1 MASFLRRRGAT
12 ARPHPLEPQPDERIY
27 GRNYRGPRPWVI
39 GAIAAVILG
48 ALTYLAFVKDIPF
61 VGKGYELHAT
71 FDNVATLRSDAPV
84 RIAGVDVGE
93 VTSIESSG
101 TAAQVTFTVDDQGRP
116 IHEDA
121 TIEIRPR
128 LFLEGNFFL
137 DLRPGSP
144 SAPELDSG
152 AEIPMTQTATA
163 VQLDEI
169 LAALDSDSRENLQEL
184 LEGYGEALTHEPTAA
199 EDADQ
204 DPDVQGETAAES
216 LNDAFRYG
224 VRSTRDT
231 AIVNEAFL
239 GTQPHDL
246 SKLIA
251 AQGDVF
257 AQLVTVEGDLKDL
270 ITNFNTTTGALAAE
284 SQNLSETIR
293 ILAPTLENGEPAL
306 RHLSDALPP
315 LRALALDA
323 VPGVRELPGTIEAGL
338 PWLRQTKR
346 LLTDRELGGLAR
358 QLKNAAPSL
367 AKTTQTALSLFPEL
381 TRASRCVSQVLVPAG
396 DVVIDNVPGDYEL
409 STGQPNFN
417 ELFYGAVNL
426 AGESQNF
433 DGSGAFVR
441 FQSGGGPVLVS
452 AENPDPPPPI
462 FGFPP
467 DLFGH
472 AIAAPLGTRP
482 TYTTRTPPF
491 RQDVR
496 CFQNPIPNVNG
507 TGGAGLPGDVGP
519 PSPVAVP

>member
-1 MASFLRRRGAT
+1 MAYFLRDRGTA

-27 GRNYRGPRPWVI
+27 GRHYRGPRPWVI

-61 VGKGYELHAT
+61 VGEDYELHAT
-71 FDNVATLRSDAPV
+71 FENVATLRRDAPV

-93 VTSIESSG
+93 VTGIESRG
-101 TAAQVTFTVDDQGRP
+101 TAAEVTFTVEDEGRP

-144 SAPELDSG
+144 SAPELDGG
-152 AEIPMTQTATA
+152 AEIPMTQTSTA

-169 LAALDSDSRENLQEL
+169 LAALDSDSRANLQDL
-184 LEGYGEALTHEPTAA
+184 LEGYGEALTHEPTPA

-204 DPDVQGETAAES
+204 DPDVRGETAAES

-246 SKLIA
+246 SRLIA
-251 AQGDVF
+251 AQQDVF
-257 AQLVTVEGDLKDL
+257 AELVTVESDLQDL

-284 SQNLSETIR
+284 SENLSETIR
-293 ILAPTLENGEPAL
+293 LLAPTLENGEPAL

-315 LRALALDA
+315 LRALAREA
-323 VPGVRELPGTIEAGL
+323 VPGVRELPGTIDAGL

-358 QLKNAAPSL
+358 DLQGAAPSL
-367 AKTTQTALSLFPEL
+367 AKTTETALRLFPEL
-381 TRASRCVSQVLVPAG
+381 TRASRCVSRVLVPTG
-396 DVVIDNVPGDYEL
+396 DIVIDDYGTPSL

-417 ELFYGAVNL
+417 EFFYGAVNL

-433 DGSGAFVR
+433 DGNGAYVR
-441 FQSGGGPVLVS
+441 FQSGGGNQLVRAKNPASGLGPVYGM
-452 AENPDPPPPI
+452 A
-462 FGFPP
+462 
-467 DLFGH
+467 
-472 AIAAPLGTRP
+472 AAAPQGTRP
-482 TYTTRTPPF
+482 TYTTNVPPF
-491 RQDVR
+491 RQDVP
-496 CFQNPIPNVNG
+496 CFQNPIPNVTG
-507 TGGAGLPGDVGP
+507 TGGGGLPGDVGP
-519 PSPVAVP
+519 PMPRAVGP

>member
-1 MASFLRRRGAT
+1 MALFLRDRGAA

-27 GRNYRGPRPWVI
+27 GRHYRGPRPWVI
-39 GAIAAVILG
+39 GAIVAVIV
-48 ALTYLAFVKDIPF
+48 AVLTYLAFFKEIPF

-71 FDNVATLRSDAPV
+71 FENVATLRSDAPV

-93 VTSIESSG
+93 VTGIESKG
-101 TAAQVTFTVDDQGRP
+101 TAAEVAFTVDDEGRP

-121 TIEIRPR
+121 TIKIRPR

-152 AEIPMTQTATA
+152 AEISMTQTSTA

-204 DPDVQGETAAES
+204 DPDVRGETAAES

-257 AQLVTVEGDLKDL
+257 AELLTVEGDLRDL

-284 SQNLSETIR
+284 SENLSETIR

-315 LRALALDA
+315 LRALALEA

-358 QLKNAAPSL
+358 QLENAAPSL
-367 AKTTQTALSLFPEL
+367 AQTTQTALSLFPEL

-396 DVVIDNVPGDYEL
+396 DIVIDAAGGAAYPF

-433 DGSGAFVR
+433 DGNGAFVR
-441 FQSGGGPVLVS
+441 FQSGGGDQLVRAPNPGSPLGPV
-452 AENPDPPPPI
+452 
-462 FGFPP
+462 FGK
-467 DLFGH
+467 
-472 AIAAPLGTRP
+472 AIAPPLGTRP
-482 TYTTRTPPF
+482 TFPGRNAIPPF
-491 RQDVR
+491 RQDVP
-496 CFQNPIPNVNG
+496 CFENQIPNVNG
-507 TGGAGLPGDVGP
+507 TGAAGLPGDVGP
-519 PSPVAVP
+519 AMPRVVP

>member
-1 MASFLRRRGAT
+1 MASFLRSRGAT

-39 GAIAAVILG
+39 GAIAALILA

-71 FDNVATLRSDAPV
+71 FQNVTTLRSDAPV

-93 VTSIESSG
+93 VTGIEANG
-101 TAAQVTFTVDDQGRP
+101 TAAEVTFTVDDEGRP

-121 TIEIRPR
+121 TIKIRPR

-152 AEIPMTQTATA
+152 AEIPMTQTSTA

-169 LAALDSDSRENLQEL
+169 LAVLNSDSRQNLQVL
-184 LEGYGEALTHEPTAA
+184 LEGYGEALTHEPTPA

-216 LNDAFRYG
+216 LNDAFQYG

-231 AIVNEAFL
+231 AIVNDAFL
-239 GTQPHDL
+239 GTEPHDL
-246 SKLIA
+246 SRLIA
-251 AQGDVF
+251 AQQDVF
-257 AQLVTVEGDLKDL
+257 GELVTVDGELQDL

-284 SQNLSETIR
+284 SENLSETVR
-293 ILAPTLENGEPAL
+293 LLAPTLEDGEPAL

-323 VPGVRELPGTIEAGL
+323 VPGIRELPGTIEAGL

-358 QLKNAAPSL
+358 ELKNAAPPL

-381 TRASRCVSQVLVPAG
+381 TRASRCVSKVLVPTG
-396 DVVIDNVPGDYEL
+396 DIVIDNQGDYEF

-433 DGSGAFVR
+433 DGNGAFVR
-441 FQSGGGPVLVS
+441 FQSGGGPELVT
-452 AENPDPPPPI
+452 ADNPDL
-462 FGFPP
+462 GFPV
-467 DLFGH
+467 FGNT
-472 AIAAPLGTRP
+472 IAAPIGTRP
-482 TYTTRTPPF
+482 TYTTDVPPF
-491 RQDVR
+491 RQDVP
-496 CFQNPIPNVNG
+496 CFQNPIPNVTG
-507 TGGAGLPGDVGP
+507 AGGAGLPGDVGP
-519 PSPVAVP
+519 AMPRPVTP